1 MRRIPLPAPG
11 RVPRRRHALA
21 AGTLALAAT
30 TAATL
35 TLAVPAEAH
44 GSPTTFVTDPA
55 STVSTLAGT
64 GTGGDTVGSIN
75 NFPGPSVP
83 FGMVQFSPDNPGTG
97 QGYYYANSTLRGF
110 GLDHASQGCGAL
122 GDFPVLP
129 TTTSMAASASP
140 WTKTESY
147 THDGEEGSPGYYKLI
162 SKDAA
167 GSSITSELTAS
178 TRTGVATFTFPSGTT
193 PSITF
198 RSGVSNSSTR
208 SGSLNVNPKTGI
220 ITGWT
225 KSGNFCG
232 KNNGYTAFFAAKVDQ
247 AFSSYGAWDES
258 KGSVSVGDGSHD
270 AEVSNTR
277 AGGYVSFPA
286 GTTTVRL
293 KIALSY
299 VSTDN
304 AILNM
309 NTEVPT
315 PGAAA
320 PGSDAYASWGAAF
333 DGVRKAAHD
342 TWNDALGKVEVSD
355 TATADETGT
364 FYHSLYRS
372 LLHPNTF
379 DDVNGQYIGFEKS
392 PAVHSV
398 SERPAD
404 GDRPRHQYAYFS
416 DWDTYRTLAPLQ
428 ATLFPDEASDM
439 AQSLVNDAEQSGS
452 YPRWAFANAGTNQMS
467 GDNPAALIA
476 QTYAFGARDFDVRTA
491 LDYMVKGA
499 VGPDAGKNTGG
510 TNDQAVERFGA
521 QVYNERHY
529 APQTK
534 EFQTDHAVTGGSITE
549 EYSIDDFAIGQLAGA
564 LGQQGVAKTFQARS
578 SYWQNLFNPTTRYV
592 SLRDA
597 SGAFPTG
604 DGLNIPSDFGYR
616 GRITGFGSVGY
627 DEGNA
632 EQYVW
637 LVPQNVDGLVTALGG
652 KDAFADRLDAFMTHG
667 LNVGA
672 NQPYMWA
679 GNEPDFNVPWYYNYV
694 GQPWRTSEVVDE
706 IRTTLFGTQPD
717 KAEPG
722 NDDLGAQSSWYVWAA
737 LGLFPAT
744 PGTDVLTVNA
754 PAFDAARVHLAAGR
768 TIDVTA
774 AGANEGKRYVSG
786 LAVDGR
792 RTDATWT
799 DLASLTRG
807 HGSST
812 VSFTLASKAS
822 PTWGTSAKSAPP
834 SYGEGSAAVAVHATP
849 DNPAV
854 TPGSSTA
861 LTVDV
866 QRLEQTSPQVRLS
879 ATSRTRGITVT
890 SGATHLDA
898 TGAGHAT
905 LTLKVASTVTDGYYP
920 VQLVARVGSETVRS
934 DLTVRV
940 AKDGGLLAATTLVGT
955 SSEHS
960 VNGNFD
966 RAENSFSRDSLASVG
981 LKPGSATKLANGT
994 TLTWPSAPEGFPDT
1008 IVPSGQ
1014 SITLAKPAQTIS
1026 FVGSGINGG
1035 GKGTATVTLSDGST
1049 ATADFSFGDWVLPS
1063 STGDQNTGTLQPVY
1077 GNSLVAWTPVRNASS
1092 SIPGAYVFA
1101 TTPYTAPAGTTVV
1114 SVTLPKTDQARI
1126 FSIAQG

>member
-1 MRRIPLPAPG
+1 MRRFTPPERPPA
-11 RVPRRRHALA
+11 RRRRGIA
-21 AGTLALAAT
+21 AGALALAAT

-35 TLAVPAEAH
+35 SLAGPADAQAAAH
-44 GSPTTFVTDPA
+44 GTRYVTDPA

-97 QGYYYANSTLRGF
+97 QGYYYGNSTLRGF

-129 TTTSMAASASP
+129 TTTSMAASAQP

-147 THDGEEGSPGYYKLI
+147 THDGEEGSPGYYRLV

-178 TRTGVATFTFPSGTT
+178 TRTGVATFTFPEGTT
-193 PSITF
+193 PSLTF

-232 KNNGYTAFFAAKVDQ
+232 KNNSYTAFFAAKVDQ
-247 AFSSYGAWDES
+247 GFASYGAWDES
-258 KGSVSVGDGSHD
+258 KGSVTVGDGSHD
-270 AEVSNTR
+270 AEVANTK

-286 GTTTVRL
+286 GTRTVHL

-320 PGSDAYASWGAAF
+320 TGTKAYASWDAAF
-333 DGVRKAAHD
+333 DGVRTAAHD
-342 TWNDALGKVEVSD
+342 TWNDALGKVQVSD
-355 TATADETGT
+355 TASATETST

-379 DDVNGQYIGFEKS
+379 DDVNGQYLGFEKN
-392 PAVHSV
+392 PVVHDV
-398 SERPAD
+398 SEHPAAD
-404 GDRPRHQYAYFS
+404 GRARHQYAYFS

-428 ATLFPDEASDM
+428 AMLFPDEASDM

-476 QTYAFGARDFDVRTA
+476 QTYAFGARDFDVSTA
-491 LDYMVKGA
+491 LDFMVKGA

-521 QVYNERHY
+521 EVYNERHY

-549 EYSIDDFAIGQLAGA
+549 EYSIDDFAVGQLANA
-564 LGQQGVAKTFQARS
+564 LGQKKVARTFQARS

-604 DGLNIPSDFGYR
+604 DGLTIPDDFGYR

-637 LVPQNVDGLVTALGG
+637 LVPQNVKGLVTALGG
-652 KDAFADRLDAFMTHG
+652 NDVVAARLDDFMTHG

-672 NQPYMWA
+672 NEPYMWA
-679 GNEPDFNVPWYYNYV
+679 GNEPDFFVPWLYSYV
-694 GQPWRTSEVVDE
+694 GKPWRTSEVVDE
-706 IRTTLFGTQPD
+706 IRTTLFGTEPD

-737 LGLFPAT
+737 LGLFPTT

-754 PAFDAARVHLAAGR
+754 PAFDAARIHLGDGR
-768 TIDVTA
+768 TVAVTA
-774 AGANEGKRYVSG
+774 AGANEGKRYVRG
-786 LAVDGR
+786 LSVQGS
-792 RTDATWT
+792 RTNATYLKLS
-799 DLASLTRG
+799 DVERG
-807 HGSST
+807 GDIT
-812 VSFTLASKAS
+812 FTLGKQASR
-822 PTWGTSAKSAPP
+822 TWGTRAADAPP
-834 SYGEGSAAVAVHATP
+834 SYGQGSATLALHATP
-849 DNPAV
+849 DDPAV
-854 TPGSSTA
+854 RPGSSTR

-866 QRLEQTSPQVRLS
+866 QRFVPTGRKVRVS
-879 ATSRTRGITVT
+879 ATSDVAGIRVT
-890 SGATHLDA
+890 SGTATLDH
-898 TGAGHAT
+898 TGAGST
-905 LTLKVASTVTDGYYP
+905 ILTLRVKAGVADGYYP
-920 VQLVARVGSETVRS
+920 VHLSAKVGGTTTRT

-940 AKDGGLLAATTLVGT
+940 AAKGGLLDATTVVGT
-955 SSEHS
+955 SSEDA
-960 VNGNFD
+960 VNGSFD
-966 RAENSFSRDSLASVG
+966 GAENTFSRDSLASVG
-981 LKPGSATKLANGT
+981 LTPGSTTKLSNGT

-1008 IVPSGQ
+1008 VAPSGQ
-1014 SITLAKPAQTIS
+1014 TVRLSKPARTIS
-1026 FVGSGINGG
+1026 FVGAGINGG
-1035 GKGTATVTLSDGST
+1035 GKGTATVRLSDGST

-1063 STGDQNTGTLQPVY
+1063 STGDKSDGTLEPVY
-1077 GNSLVAWTPVRNASS
+1077 GNSVVAWTPVRNASS
-1092 SIPGAYVFA
+1092 SDPGAYVFA
-1101 TTPYTAPAGTTVV
+1101 TTPYTAPAGTKVV
-1114 SVTLPKTDQARI
+1114 SVTLPTTDKARV
-1126 FSIAQG
+1126 FSIARR